1 MVDKGFNQGRV
12 GLSFR
17 EGWRVQAEQLG
28 TKAAP
33 GQSKPEEGGG
43 PSWLQQAGGRWRGES
58 RDRAQGEAGSG
69 LKGPPGARGSCVCG
83 LTKVHPQLL
92 QGTGIRLQSMSP
104 RVVAECGLE
113 LSCHLGSPWPNGW
126 PSVNHSALPCQMRPA
141 AQCTEVFLRLDEHSA
156 ELAHPDGAL
165 PWARHR
171 LVPHASVVISIGQ
184 LGNPAEM

>member
-17 EGWRVQAEQLG
+17 EGRRVQAEQLG

-69 LKGPPGARGSCVCG
+69 LKGPPGARGSCVWVDESPPSTPAG
-83 LTKVHPQLL
+83 YRHQVTINFS
-92 QGTGIRLQSMSP
+92 TG
-104 RVVAECGLE
+104 G
-113 LSCHLGSPWPNGW
+113 G
-126 PSVNHSALPCQMRPA
+126 
-141 AQCTEVFLRLDEHSA
+141 
-156 ELAHPDGAL
+156 
-165 PWARHR
+165 
-171 LVPHASVVISIGQ
+171 
-184 LGNPAEM
+184 